1 MKLPVYMDYQSTTPL
16 DPRVWDLMQ
25 ICFKEHFGN
34 AASRTHVYGQK
45 AEEIVE
51 NARRQIADLIHA
63 SSSEIV
69 FTSGATESNNL
80 ALKGLALRYRD
91 KGNHIITC
99 VTEHRAVLDT
109 CQFLEGQGFEITY
122 LPVSSLGILDVQKL
136 LDCIKAETILISV
149 MTANN
154 EIGVLQPVSEIG
166 SIAKE
171 KGIVFHTDAAQA
183 VGKIPMNVEDM
194 GIDLMSLSAH
204 KMYGPKGVGALYVR
218 NHHPRIK
225 LEPLLHGGGHEGG
238 LRSGTLNVPEIA
250 GFGKACEIASH
261 EMQSEA
267 QRTRALRE
275 KLLQRI
281 CGHLEDVYVNGDR
294 VNRLPNNLNL
304 SFDYLEGESLLAG
317 IKDSLAVS
325 SGSACSSA
333 KMEPSHV
340 LKALGLPE
348 HLIYSSIRFG
358 IGRFTTDEEVDFAA
372 AKVVEVVR
380 QQREA
385 SPLYEMARKSVKRE
399 NF

>member
-1 MKLPVYMDYQSTTPL
+1 MDYQATTPL
-16 DPRVWDLMQ
+16 EPRVWELMKL
-25 ICFKEHFGN
+25 CFEEHFGN
-34 AASRTHVYGQK
+34 AASRTHAYGVK

-51 NARRQIADLIHA
+51 EARHKIAGLIHA
-63 SSSEIV
+63 SSSEII

-80 ALKGLALRYRD
+80 ALKGLASRYRD

-99 VTEHRAVLDT
+99 ATEHRAVLDT
-109 CQFLEGQGFEITY
+109 CQFLEQQGFEVTY

-136 LDCIKAETILISV
+136 LDSIRAKTILISV
-149 MTANN
+149 MAANN
-154 EIGVLQPVSEIG
+154 EIGVLQPISEIG

-183 VGKIPMNVEDM
+183 AGKIPIDVEAM
-194 GIDLMSLSAH
+194 GIDLMSISAH

-225 LEPLLHGGGHEGG
+225 LEPLIHGGGHEAG

-250 GFGKACEIASH
+250 GFGKACEIAGR
-261 EMQSEA
+261 EMQDES
-267 QRTRALRE
+267 QRSRLLRE
-275 KLLQRI
+275 KLLEGI
-281 CGHLEDVYVNGDR
+281 CGRLEDVYVNGDR

-304 SFDYLEGESLLAG
+304 SFDYLEGESLLMG

-358 IGRFTTDEEVDFAA
+358 IGRFTTDEEVEYAA

-380 QQREA
+380 KQREV
-385 SPLYEMARKSVKRE
+385 SPLYEMTRKSVGVRK

>member
-1 MKLPVYMDYQSTTPL
+1 MDYQSTTPL
-16 DPRVWDLMQ
+16 DPRVWDVMEV
-25 ICFKEHFGN
+25 CYKEHFGN
-34 AASRTHVYGQK
+34 AASRTHAYGLK
-45 AEEIVE
+45 SEEIVE
-51 NARRQIADLIHA
+51 KARHQIADLIHA
-63 SSSEIV
+63 SSSEII

-80 ALKGLALRYRD
+80 ALKGLASRYRD

-109 CQFLEGQGFEITY
+109 CQFLEQQGFAVTY

-136 LDCIKAETILISV
+136 LEAITGKTILISV
-149 MTANN
+149 MAANN
-154 EIGVLQPVSEIG
+154 EIGVLQPISEIG
-166 SIAKE
+166 KIAKE
-171 KGIVFHTDAAQA
+171 KDIAFHTDAAQA
-183 VGKIPMNVEDM
+183 VGKIPMDVEAM

-204 KMYGPKGVGALYVR
+204 KMYGPKGIGALYVR

-225 LEPLLHGGGHEGG
+225 LDPLLHGGGHEGG

-261 EMQSEA
+261 EMQSES
-267 QRTRALRE
+267 QRTWVLRE
-275 KLLQRI
+275 KLLKGI
-281 CGHLEDVYVNGDR
+281 CGQLDDVYVNGDR
-294 VNRLPNNLNL
+294 VHRLPNNLNL
-304 SFDYLEGESLLAG
+304 SFDYLEGESLLMG

-340 LKALGLPE
+340 LKALGLAE

-358 IGRFTTDEEVDFAA
+358 IGRFTTEEEINYAA
-372 AKVVEVVR
+372 EKVVEVVR
-380 QQREA
+380 RQRES
-385 SPLYEMARKSVKRE
+385 SPLYEMARKSVGVRK